1 MKIAIGNDHAGV
13 DYKNAITAFLKSKN
27 IEVLNFGTDTSESV
41 DYPDFG
47 HAVAQAL
54 EEGKADLGIVICG
67 SGNGIAMTANKHPHV
82 RCAVCWTKEISAL
95 ARAHNDA
102 NVLSIPARFTAIEQ
116 AVEIA
121 NTFLITSHTLAKSK
135 DFAKVHLLPLPP
147 SRLPKIP
154 QDSPRFS
161 KLLLNH
167 Q

>member
-1 MKIAIGNDHAGV
+1 MKIAIGNDHTGV
-13 DYKNAITAFLKSKN
+13 DYKNAITAFLKTKN
-27 IEVLNFGTDTSESV
+27 IEVLNFGTDTPESV

-47 HAVAQAL
+47 HAVARAL

-82 RCAVCWTKEISAL
+82 RCAVCWTKELSAL

-121 NTFLITSHTLAKSK
+121 NTFLITPFEGGRHERRVK
-135 DFAKVHLLPLPP
+135 
-147 SRLPKIP
+147 KI
-154 QDSPRFS
+154 
-161 KLLLNH
+161 
-167 Q
+167 

>member
-1 MKIAIGNDHAGV
+1 MTIAIGNDHAGV
-13 DYKNAITAFLKSKN
+13 DYKNAITAFLKNKN
-27 IEVLNFGTDTSESV
+27 IEVLNFGTDTPESV

-54 EEGKADLGIVICG
+54 EQGKADLGIVICG
-67 SGNGIAMTANKHPHV
+67 SGNGIAMTANKPPHV

-121 NTFLITSHTLAKSK
+121 NTFLITPFEGGRHERR
-135 DFAKVHLLPLPP
+135 VN
-147 SRLPKIP
+147 KI
-154 QDSPRFS
+154 
-161 KLLLNH
+161 
-167 Q
+167 